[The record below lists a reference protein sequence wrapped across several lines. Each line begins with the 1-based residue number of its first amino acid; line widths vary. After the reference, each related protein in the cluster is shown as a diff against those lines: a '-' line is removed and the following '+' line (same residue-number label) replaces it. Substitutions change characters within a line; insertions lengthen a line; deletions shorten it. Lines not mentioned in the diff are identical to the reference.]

1 MAMNFPS
8 SPTVGQTYSVSGGPT
23 YTWDG
28 NVWKVL
34 TPGQQ
39 YSPQVFT
46 ATAGQTTFTI
56 SGGYVI
62 GAIDV
67 FRNGVKLVSGSD
79 YTATDLATVVL
90 VNACS
95 AGDTV
100 EVITLSQI
108 LYSAAL
114 KNSNNLSDVS
124 NAATALAN
132 LGGLPKAGGTMT
144 GVLDLGAIGQVK
156 FPATQNPSSDANTLD
171 DYEEGTWTPNF
182 PTASAATY
190 TRQNGVY
197 TKVGR
202 MVFFQLSIQW
212 SSQTGASN
220 QLGGLPYPSISGAGS
235 AGEAAYAMTVS
246 IYANSGLALPSGTS
260 YLMGYV
266 APGSTN
272 FWLTGQPGSSSAIVS
287 TGGGNLYL
295 AGYYTTA
302 Q

>member
-90 VNACS
+90 SNACS

-100 EVITLSQI
+100 EVIKLSQI

-171 DYEEGTWTPNF
+171 DYEEGTWTPVM
-182 PTASAATY
+182 AATSGTATVSY
-190 TRQNGVY
+190 SNGY
-197 TKVGR
+197 YQKVGNTVTVWFVMAIAR
-202 MVFFQLSIQW
+202 NTLSGQLKV
-212 SSQTGASN
+212 TGLPFVATNGAMQYGWDFANPASWNWLVKPQSVLASN
-220 QLGGLPYPSISGAGS
+220 GNSYLIIWDSN
-235 AGEAAYAMTVS
+235 T
-246 IYANSGLALPSGTS
+246 SGLVETALATSGCGFCGRVT
-260 YLMGYV
+260 Y
-266 APGSTN
+266 
-272 FWLTGQPGSSSAIVS
+272 Q
-287 TGGGNLYL
+287 
-295 AGYYTTA
+295 TA
-302 Q
+302 